1 MPPPEPTEPHRPLQT
16 STRPRVL
23 ASASRRSL
31 PVSPAPADVR
41 DLGAPEKPL
50 EPSWPPAPWPQSATD
65 ETRDL
70 PVGEP
75 QGSRGEAHDQSLAVP
90 RVAAPSAA
98 TYGTV
103 AAPRS
108 TTRLSAHA
116 SSALLE
122 ESRCLASVRAA
133 LHAGDPNRALDLL
146 TLMPSTP
153 ALAQERESLTI
164 EAMAEK
170 PGLRAAA
177 AERARVF
184 LEAYPD
190 SPYRARIRS
199 VTLDRK

>member
-1 MPPPEPTEPHRPLQT
+1 
-16 STRPRVL
+16 L
-23 ASASRRSL
+23 ASA
-31 PVSPAPADVR
+31 
-41 DLGAPEKPL
+41 
-50 EPSWPPAPWPQSATD
+50 
-65 ETRDL
+65 
-70 PVGEP
+70 
-75 QGSRGEAHDQSLAVP
+75 
-90 RVAAPSAA
+90 
-98 TYGTV
+98 
-103 AAPRS
+103 
-108 TTRLSAHA
+108 
-116 SSALLE
+116 
-122 ESRCLASVRAA
+122 RAA